1 MGEYEYHAFAID
13 EDFYEKTLIEYFC
26 ENLDYEHLY
35 GPDVPRT
42 TTEYHDVFLP
52 DILPDAL
59 ERINPTLP
67 RQAINE
73 AVLKINDIDTGSL
86 QQRNEAFHEY
96 LQSGVEVRFFDG
108 KEEQNDIVYLIDFDN
123 PKNNDFHVV
132 NQWTFVEYSN
142 KRPDLI
148 VFVNGMPLVIFELKS
163 PSREETDSSDAYLQL
178 RNYMQHIPSMF
189 VPNAF
194 CVMSDMSDTRVGTI
208 TASEDRFVK
217 WKSIDGD
224 YSETQNADW
233 KTMLEGMFRKER
245 LTDIIKNFICFND
258 SADSVVKILAG
269 YHQYFAVHKAA
280 DRAVEAVAGDGKIG
294 VFWHTQ
300 GSGKSLS
307 MVFLAHMLQE
317 KLQSPTIVVITD
329 RNDLDDQLFSQFG
342 RCANFLRQ
350 KPERAINRK
359 NLQALLRDREANGII
374 FTTMQKFMEDDEPL
388 CDRSNVVVMVDE
400 AHRGQYGLTEKMTA
414 DGRISIG
421 AARLVRKA
429 LPNASYIGFTGTP
442 ISTEDKNTREIF
454 GDYIDV
460 YDMTQAVEDEAT
472 RPVYYESRVV
482 ALGLNEETLAQ
493 LDREY
498 ADFANE
504 ANEISVEK
512 SKRDF
517 AGLDAIFATPQ
528 VIDSLCRDIIDHYE
542 NYRSDVLT
550 GKALIVAYSRPVAM
564 KIYYRMLELRPEWKE
579 KLGVVMTMGNQDP
592 EEWFEVCGGKTHK
605 KEMERRFKK
614 EDDPLKIAIV
624 VDMWLTGFDVPS
636 LATMYVFKP
645 MKGHNLM
652 QAIAR
657 VNRVY
662 KGKEGGLVVD
672 YIGIANALKRAMK
685 DYTQR
690 DQHNYGDM
698 DIAATAYPKF
708 LDKLEVCRDL
718 LYGFEYHDRIF
729 SNSRVELAEAINE
742 GTNWL
747 LDPGH
752 KEDMEDFV
760 KQAQL
765 MNQALSLCKSLVSE
779 EDQHEAAFLSVLR
792 VQVLRITGRTG
803 TGGGGMTYAEFNK
816 HIASILEQAVTAQGT
831 INIFEKDSVEISIFD
846 EAFLEELAHMK
857 EKNIA
862 LETLKRLIKEQV
874 KNYQKTSV
882 VKAQKFSEMLQ
893 KSVNGYLNGMLT
905 NAEVIEE
912 LLNMAKEMMAERK
925 EGKDLG
931 LSQEELAFYDA
942 LTKPQAVKDFYD
954 NEELI
959 AITRELT
966 EAMRQNA
973 TIDWQRKESARA
985 GMRRAIKRLL
995 RHHRYPPE
1003 GMEDAM
1009 ETVMA
1014 QCELWADTKIA

>member
-73 AVLKINDIDTGSL
+73 AVLKINDVDTGSL

-123 PKNNDFHVV
+123 QENNDFHVV

-224 YSETQNADW
+224 YSETQNTDW